1 MLSLAHFPGLQR
13 VGEAATVPGTSSKSL
28 RILPVARIRTALIGV
43 LDARTLLPFAFL
55 LMLAFLVAMAWD
67 GYSSTR
73 ELLGVQ
79 AYVQRTN
86 EVLHELDGVEDGIQ
100 DARESWL
107 HYVLTPEKQDLVS
120 FEDAEVRIW
129 TQLDH
134 VYNLDSEHQD
144 SIRKLHSLIKD
155 ELNQLRD
162 DMRTQHLKLIY
173 HSAESDEKRDRV
185 RDAIQQFKD
194 EEGRILRDRNR
205 AAEVRVDQITR
216 SVFGRIGVFSILM
229 AVLFMLVMR
238 DSKKLRIAEQKA
250 LFAQTR
256 LEGSLLQLQSE
267 TENSRLLNELQAD
280 FQICVSA
287 REAYKVAGTYLHK
300 LLPGSGGSVFALHTG
315 ENRIETVAGWPETG
329 ELVSNQCFSTED
341 CCAVRGGRLH
351 THLDSPRGLECR
363 HFHGRAPAAYIC
375 FPLSALGETL
385 GILHVNANSAA
396 LFTASRLTLIQQIG
410 EYAALRLANLKL
422 KEKLQD
428 QSIRDPL
435 TGLYNRRFLETTL
448 EQELRGFGE
457 KQDGI
462 GIGIIM
468 ADIDGFK
475 LFNDTF
481 GHEAGDHVLREIG
494 ALLRRSV
501 RSEDIVCRYG
511 GEEFLAVIPESSPES
526 VCERAEL
533 MRNAISKLELEH
545 ASRPLGRI
553 TASFGISFAQ
563 NNEIS
568 SDTLLRRADEALYVA
583 KRSGCDCVRVCD
595 SVATLLALTKEDK
608 ELPGSVRPRTAAAK
622 RA

>member
-1 MLSLAHFPGLQR
+1 M
-13 VGEAATVPGTSSKSL
+13 
-28 RILPVARIRTALIGV
+28 IGV
-43 LDARTLLPFAFL
+43 LDARTLLPIAFI
-55 LMLAFLVAMAWD
+55 LMLAFLVAMAWG

-73 ELLGVQ
+73 ELLNAQ
-79 AYVQRTN
+79 SYVQRTH
-86 EVLHELDGVEDGIQ
+86 EVLHEMDGVEDGIQ
-100 DARESWL
+100 DAREAWL
-107 HYVLTPEKQDLVS
+107 HYVLTPEKQDRINFAS
-120 FEDAEVRIW
+120 AEERIW
-129 TQLDH
+129 GQLNS
-134 VYNLDSEHQD
+134 VYRLDTEHQD
-144 SIRKLHSLIKD
+144 SIENLRVLVRD
-155 ELNQLRD
+155 ELSQLSD
-162 DMRTQHLKLIY
+162 DMQTQHTKLIY
-173 HSAESDEKRDRV
+173 HSAESDAKRDRV
-185 RDAIQQFKD
+185 RDAIQRFKD
-194 EEGRILRDRNR
+194 EEERILRDRNA
-205 AAEVRVDQITR
+205 AAEQRAQQITQ
-216 SVFGRIGVFSILM
+216 SVSVRIGLFSIFM
-229 AVLFMLVMR
+229 GVLFMLVMR

-280 FQICVSA
+280 FQICVNAS
-287 REAYKVAGTYLHK
+287 EAYKVAATYLHK
-300 LLPGSGGSVFALHTG
+300 LIPGSGGSVFALRGT
-315 ENRIETVAGWPETG
+315 EDRMEAVAAWPDAEAFNSG
-329 ELVSNQCFSTED
+329 AYSTED

-351 THLDSPRGLECR
+351 AHLDSPRGLACR
-363 HFHGRAPAAYIC
+363 HFHGPTPAAYIC

-385 GILHVNANSAA
+385 GILHVHGATPS

-448 EQELRGFGE
+448 EQQLHNFSQA
-457 KQDGI
+457 QDGI
-462 GIGIIM
+462 GIGIVM

-494 ALLRRSV
+494 ALLRRCV

-545 ASRPLGRI
+545 AGRPLGRI

-563 NNEIS
+563 NSEIS

-583 KRSGCDCVRVCD
+583 KRSGCDCVRVCE
-595 SVATLLALTKEDK
+595 SVAALLALSKEEKD
-608 ELPGSVRPRTAAAK
+608 LAITPRPRPAAAAAK

>member
-1 MLSLAHFPGLQR
+1 MKA
-13 VGEAATVPGTSSKSL
+13 
-28 RILPVARIRTALIGV
+28 ALISV
-43 LDARTLLPFAFL
+43 VDASKLLPFAFM
-55 LMLAFLVAMAWD
+55 LMLGFLVVMAWG

-73 ELLGVQ
+73 ELLDAQ
-79 AYVQRTN
+79 AYVQRTH
-86 EVLHELDGVEDGIQ
+86 EVLHEMDGVEDGIQ

-134 VYNLDSEHQD
+134 VYNLDAEHQEV
-144 SIRKLHSLIKD
+144 IRNLRGLIKD
-155 ELNQLRD
+155 ELRQLRD
-162 DMRTQHLKLIY
+162 DMRTQHTKLIY
-173 HSAESDEKRDRV
+173 HSQESDEKRDRV
-185 RDAIQQFKD
+185 RDAIQKFKD
-194 EEGRILRDRNR
+194 EEVRILRDRNQ
-205 AAEVRVDQITR
+205 AAEERARQITR
-216 SVFGRIGVFSILM
+216 STTIRIVAFSALM
-229 AVLFMLVMR
+229 GVLFLLVMR
-238 DSKKLRIAEQKA
+238 DSKKLRVAEQKA

-287 REAYKVAGTYLHK
+287 REAYEVAATYLHK
-300 LLPGSGGSVFALHTG
+300 FLPGSGGAVYALYGG
-315 ENRIETVAGWPETG
+315 ENRIETVATWPE
-329 ELVSNQCFSTED
+329 NQDAEPSFQSFSTED

-351 THLDSPRGLECR
+351 THLESPRGVGCR
-363 HFHGRAPAAYIC
+363 HFEGPIPAAYIC

-385 GILHVNANSAA
+385 GILHVTAANAV
-396 LFTASRLTLIQQIG
+396 LFTPARLTLIQQVG

-448 EQELRGFGE
+448 EQQLRGFGE
-457 KQDGI
+457 RHEGDGI

-526 VCERAEL
+526 VCERGEL

-545 ASRPLGRI
+545 NGRHLGRI

-563 NNEIS
+563 NSEVAS
-568 SDTLLRRADEALYVA
+568 ESLLRRADEALYVA
-583 KRSGCDCVRVCD
+583 KRSGCDCVRVCE
-595 SVATLLALTKEDK
+595 SVAALLAQPKE
-608 ELPGSVRPRTAAAK
+608 EREQPAAVRVRAAAK

>member
-1 MLSLAHFPGLQR
+1 MPADSTKGL
-13 VGEAATVPGTSSKSL
+13 KN
-28 RILPVARIRTALIGV
+28 LPVARIKTGLIRV
-43 LDARTLLPFAFL
+43 LDTRTLLPVAFL

-67 GYSSTR
+67 GYSSAN
-73 ELLGVQ
+73 ELLAAQ
-79 AYVQRTN
+79 AYVQRTHQ
-86 EVLHELDGVEDGIQ
+86 VLHEMDGMEDGLQ
-100 DARESWL
+100 DAREARL
-107 HYVLTPEKQDLVS
+107 HYILTPEQQDLLD
-120 FEDAEVRIW
+120 FEE
-129 TQLDH
+129 
-134 VYNLDSEHQD
+134 
-144 SIRKLHSLIKD
+144 
-155 ELNQLRD
+155 
-162 DMRTQHLKLIY
+162 
-173 HSAESDEKRDRV
+173 
-185 RDAIQQFKD
+185 
-194 EEGRILRDRNR
+194 
-205 AAEVRVDQITR
+205 AEVRVWTQMDRVTQMDPEHKASLNDLRGLIREELRQLRTDMRVLHTKLVYHSQETDEKRNRVMSAIDDFKNNEERLLRERNQAAENRAAQITR
-216 SVFGRIGVFSILM
+216 STFLRILAFSLLM
-229 AVLFMLVMR
+229 GVLFFLVMR
-238 DSKKLRIAEQKA
+238 DSKKLRVAEQKA

-287 REAYKVAGTYLHK
+287 REAYKVAATYLHK
-300 LLPGSGGSVFALHTG
+300 LIPGSGGSVYALYG
-315 ENRIETVAGWPETG
+315 SEDRIETVSVWPETDEPFISG
-329 ELVSNQCFSTED
+329 TYSTED

-351 THLDSPRGLECR
+351 SHLDSPRGLACR
-363 HFHGRAPAAYIC
+363 HFHGPTPPAYIC

-385 GILHVNANSAA
+385 GILHVHAANAS

-448 EQELRGFGE
+448 EQQLRNFSE
-457 KQDGI
+457 AQDGI
-462 GIGIIM
+462 GIGIVM

-494 ALLRRSV
+494 SLLRRCV

-545 ASRPLGRI
+545 AGRPLGKI

-583 KRSGCDCVRVCD
+583 KRSGCDCVRVCE
-595 SVATLLALTKEDK
+595 SVAALLSQGKEDK
-608 ELPGSVRPRTAAAK
+608 EMPAVRPRPTAAAK

>member
-1 MLSLAHFPGLQR
+1 MPVNSTNGL
-13 VGEAATVPGTSSKSL
+13 KM
-28 RILPVARIRTALIGV
+28 LPVARIKAALIRA
-43 LDARTLLPFAFL
+43 LDTRTLLPTAFM
-55 LMLAFLVAMAWD
+55 LMLAFLFAMAWD

-73 ELLGVQ
+73 QLLNAQ
-79 AYVQRTN
+79 AYVERTH
-86 EVLHELDGVEDGIQ
+86 EVLHEMDGVEDGIQ
-100 DARESWL
+100 DAREAWL
-107 HYVLTPEKQDLVS
+107 HYVLTPEQQDRTN
-120 FEDAEVRIW
+120 FADAEARIW
-129 TQLDH
+129 GQLAN
-134 VYNLDSEHQD
+134 VYRLDTEHQEVIENLRGL
-144 SIRKLHSLIKD
+144 IRD
-155 ELNQLRD
+155 ELSQLSD
-162 DMRTQHLKLIY
+162 DMVTQHTKLIY
-173 HSAESDEKRDRV
+173 HSRESDEKRDRV
-185 RDAIQQFKD
+185 REAIQKFKD
-194 EEGRILRDRNR
+194 EEVRILRERNQAAEQR
-205 AAEVRVDQITR
+205 AAQITF
-216 SVFGRIGVFSILM
+216 SVTVRIVVFSGLMGILFLL
-229 AVLFMLVMR
+229 VLR
-238 DSKKLRIAEQKA
+238 DSKKVRIAEQKA

-280 FQICVSA
+280 FQICVNA
-287 REAYKVAGTYLHK
+287 TEAYKVAATYLHK
-300 LLPGSGGSVFALHTG
+300 LLPGSGGNVFAIAG
-315 ENRIETVAGWPETG
+315 DNRIEMVAGWPDRE
-329 ELVSNQCFSTED
+329 EKFLNESFSTED

-351 THLDSPRGLECR
+351 AHLDSPRGVECR
-363 HFHGRAPAAYIC
+363 HFHGEAPAAYIC

-385 GILHVNANSAA
+385 GILHVNGAGAA
-396 LFTASRLTLIQQIG
+396 LFTTSRLTLIQQIG

-448 EQELRGFGE
+448 EQQLRGFTE
-457 KQDGI
+457 APEGI
-462 GIGIIM
+462 GIGIVM

-494 ALLRRSV
+494 ALLRRCV

-533 MRNAISKLELEH
+533 MRMAISKLELEH
-545 ASRPLGRI
+545 AGRPLGRI

-563 NNEIS
+563 SNEFS

-583 KRSGCDCVRVCD
+583 KRSGCDCVRVCE
-595 SVATLLALTKEDK
+595 SVAQLLAQGKEEKDM
-608 ELPGSVRPRTAAAK
+608 PTPVRPRVTAAK

>member
-1 MLSLAHFPGLQR
+1 MPVNSTNGL
-13 VGEAATVPGTSSKSL
+13 K
-28 RILPVARIRTALIGV
+28 ILPVARIKAALIRV
-43 LDARTLLPFAFL
+43 LDARTLLPVAFM

-73 ELLGVQ
+73 QLLNAQ
-79 AYVQRTN
+79 AYVERTH
-86 EVLHELDGVEDGIQ
+86 EVLHEMDGVEDGIQ
-100 DARESWL
+100 DAREAWL
-107 HYVLTPEKQDLVS
+107 HYVLTPEQQDRTN
-120 FEDAEVRIW
+120 FADAEARIW
-129 TQLDH
+129 GQLAN
-134 VYNLDSEHQD
+134 VYRLDTEHQEVIETLRGL
-144 SIRKLHSLIKD
+144 IRD
-155 ELNQLRD
+155 ELSQLSN
-162 DMRTQHLKLIY
+162 DMVTQHTKLIY

-185 RDAIQQFKD
+185 RVAIQTFKD
-194 EEGRILRDRNR
+194 EEVRILRERNQAAEQR
-205 AAEVRVDQITR
+205 AAQITR
-216 SVFGRIGVFSILM
+216 SVTVRIIVFSALM
-229 AVLFMLVMR
+229 AILFLLVLR
-238 DSKKLRIAEQKA
+238 DSKKVRIAEQRA

-280 FQICVSA
+280 FQICVNAS
-287 REAYKVAGTYLHK
+287 EAYRVAATYLRK
-300 LLPGSGGSVFALHTG
+300 LLPGSGGNVFAVAAD
-315 ENRIETVAGWPETG
+315 NRIEMVAGWPDG
-329 ELVSNQCFSTED
+329 EEKFLNERFSTED

-351 THLDSPRGLECR
+351 AHLDSPRGVECR
-363 HFHGRAPAAYIC
+363 HFHGDAPAAYIC

-385 GILHVNANSAA
+385 GILHVNAAGA
-396 LFTASRLTLIQQIG
+396 GLFTTSRLTLIQQIG

-435 TGLYNRRFLETTL
+435 TGLYNRRFLESTL
-448 EQELRGFGE
+448 EQQLRGFTE
-457 KQDGI
+457 APDGI
-462 GIGIIM
+462 GIGIVM

-494 ALLRRSV
+494 LLLRRCV

-545 ASRPLGRI
+545 AGRPLGKI

-563 NNEIS
+563 TNEIS

-583 KRSGCDCVRVCD
+583 KRSGCDCVRVCE
-595 SVATLLALTKEDK
+595 SVALLLAQAKDEKDMPT
-608 ELPGSVRPRTAAAK
+608 PVCPRVTAAK

>member
-1 MLSLAHFPGLQR
+1 M
-13 VGEAATVPGTSSKSL
+13 
-28 RILPVARIRTALIGV
+28 IGV
-43 LDARTLLPFAFL
+43 LDARTLLPIAFI
-55 LMLAFLVAMAWD
+55 LMLAFLVAMAWG

-73 ELLGVQ
+73 ELLNAQ
-79 AYVQRTN
+79 SYVQRTH
-86 EVLHELDGVEDGIQ
+86 EVLHEMDGVEDGIQ
-100 DARESWL
+100 DAREAWL
-107 HYVLTPEKQDLVS
+107 HYVLTPEKQDRINFAS
-120 FEDAEVRIW
+120 AEERIW
-129 TQLDH
+129 GQLNS
-134 VYNLDSEHQD
+134 VYRLDTEHQD
-144 SIRKLHSLIKD
+144 SIENLRVLVRD
-155 ELNQLRD
+155 ELSQLSD
-162 DMRTQHLKLIY
+162 DMQTQHTKLIY
-173 HSAESDEKRDRV
+173 HSAESDAKRDRV
-185 RDAIQQFKD
+185 RDAIQRFKD
-194 EEGRILRDRNR
+194 EEERILRDRNA
-205 AAEVRVDQITR
+205 AAEQRAQQITQ
-216 SVFGRIGVFSILM
+216 SVSVRIGLFSIFM
-229 AVLFMLVMR
+229 GVLFMLVMR

-280 FQICVSA
+280 FQICVNAS
-287 REAYKVAGTYLHK
+287 EAYKVAATYLHK
-300 LLPGSGGSVFALHTG
+300 LIPGSGGSVFALRG
-315 ENRIETVAGWPETG
+315 AEDRMEAVAAWPDAEAFNSG
-329 ELVSNQCFSTED
+329 AYSTED

-351 THLDSPRGLECR
+351 AHLDSPRGLACR
-363 HFHGRAPAAYIC
+363 HFHGPTPAAYIC

-385 GILHVNANSAA
+385 GILHVHGATPS
-396 LFTASRLTLIQQIG
+396 LFTVSRLTLIQQIG

-448 EQELRGFGE
+448 EQQLHNFNQA
-457 KQDGI
+457 QDGI
-462 GIGIIM
+462 GIGIVM

-494 ALLRRSV
+494 ALLRRCV

-545 ASRPLGRI
+545 AGRPLGRI

-583 KRSGCDCVRVCD
+583 KRSGCDCVRVCE
-595 SVATLLALTKEDK
+595 SVAALLALSKEEKD
-608 ELPGSVRPRTAAAK
+608 LAITPRPRPAAAAK

>member
-1 MLSLAHFPGLQR
+1 MPGNSAKALK
-13 VGEAATVPGTSSKSL
+13 G
-28 RILPVARIRTALIGV
+28 LPVSRIKALLIGV
-43 LDARTLLPFAFL
+43 LDASKLLPFAFM
-55 LMLAFLVAMAWD
+55 LMLAFLVYMAWG

-73 ELLGVQ
+73 ELLDAQ
-79 AYVQRTN
+79 TYVQRTH
-86 EVLHELDGVEDGIQ
+86 EVLHEMDGVEDGIQ

-134 VYNLDSEHQD
+134 VYNLDQEHQEV
-144 SIRKLHSLIKD
+144 IRQMRGLIKD
-155 ELNQLRD
+155 ELRQLRD
-162 DMRTQHLKLIY
+162 DMRTQHTKLIY
-173 HSAESDEKRDRV
+173 HSEESDAKRDRV
-185 RDAIQQFKD
+185 RDAIQKFKD
-194 EEGRILRDRNR
+194 EEVRILRERNH
-205 AAEVRVDQITR
+205 AAEVRAQQITN
-216 SVFGRIGVFSILM
+216 STSIRILAFSALMGILF
-229 AVLFMLVMR
+229 LLVMR

-280 FQICVSA
+280 FQICVTA
-287 REAYKVAGTYLHK
+287 REAYRVAATYLHK
-300 LLPGSGGSVFALHTG
+300 FLPSSGGTVYALYAS
-315 ENRIETVAGWPETG
+315 ENRIETEATWPED
-329 ELVSNQCFSTED
+329 EDAVFPSFSTED

-351 THLDSPRGLECR
+351 THLESPRGLACR
-363 HFHGRAPAAYIC
+363 HFNGSSPAAYIC

-385 GILHVNANSAA
+385 GILHVHAPSAS
-396 LFTASRLTLIQQIG
+396 LFTAARLTLIQQIG

-448 EQELRGFGE
+448 EQQLRSFGE
-457 KQDGI
+457 KHEGDGI

-494 ALLRRSV
+494 TLLRHSV

-545 ASRPLGRI
+545 NGRHLGSI

-563 NNEIS
+563 NNEVS
-568 SDTLLRRADEALYVA
+568 SESLLRRADEALYVA
-583 KRSGCDCVRVCD
+583 KRSGCDCVRVCE
-595 SVATLLALTKEDK
+595 SVAVLLAQPKE
-608 ELPGSVRPRTAAAK
+608 EREQPGSVRIRSAAAK

>member
-1 MLSLAHFPGLQR
+1 MPGESTN
-13 VGEAATVPGTSSKSL
+13 GL
-28 RILPVARIRTALIGV
+28 RMLPVARIKAGLIRV
-43 LDARTLLPFAFL
+43 LDTRTLLPVAFL
-55 LMLAFLVAMAWD
+55 LMLAFLFAMAWD

-73 ELLGVQ
+73 ELLNAQ
-79 AYVQRTN
+79 AYVQRTH
-86 EVLHELDGVEDGIQ
+86 EVLHEMDGVEDGIQ
-100 DARESWL
+100 DAREAWL
-107 HYVLTPEKQDLVS
+107 HYVLTPEKQDRVN
-120 FEDAEVRIW
+120 FADAEARIW
-129 TQLDH
+129 GQLASVH
-134 VYNLDSEHQD
+134 RLDTEHQQN
-144 SIRKLHSLIKD
+144 IETLRGLVRD
-155 ELNQLRD
+155 ELSQLSD
-162 DMRTQHLKLIY
+162 DMLTQHTKLIY

-185 RDAIQQFKD
+185 RNAIQSFKD
-194 EEGRILRDRNR
+194 EEVRILQERNEAAELR
-205 AAEVRVDQITR
+205 AAQITR
-216 SVFGRIGVFSILM
+216 SVTVRIVVFSLLMGILFLL
-229 AVLFMLVMR
+229 VLR
-238 DSKKLRIAEQKA
+238 DSKKVRIAEQKA

-280 FQICVSA
+280 FQICVNA
-287 REAYKVAGTYLHK
+287 REAYKVAATYLHK
-300 LLPGSGGSVFALHTG
+300 LIPDSGGSVFALYG
-315 ENRIETVAGWPETG
+315 AEERIETVAQWPEGPAPIAAATY
-329 ELVSNQCFSTED
+329 STED

-351 THLDSPRGLECR
+351 VHLDSPRGLACR
-363 HFHGRAPAAYIC
+363 HFHGPVPSSYIC

-385 GILHVNANSAA
+385 GILHVHAESAG
-396 LFTASRLTLIQQIG
+396 LFTASRLALIQQIG

-448 EQELRGFGE
+448 EQQLRNFNEG
-457 KQDGI
+457 QDGI
-462 GIGIIM
+462 GIGIVM

-494 ALLRRSV
+494 ALLRRCV
-501 RSEDIVCRYG
+501 RTEDIVCRYG

-526 VCERAEL
+526 VMERAEL
-533 MRNAISKLELEH
+533 MRIAISKLELDH
-545 ASRPLGRI
+545 AGRPLGKI

-563 NNEIS
+563 NNELS

-595 SVATLLALTKEDK
+595 SVAALLAQSKDER
-608 ELPGSVRPRTAAAK
+608 ELPSPVRPRAAAK

>member
-1 MLSLAHFPGLQR
+1 M
-13 VGEAATVPGTSSKSL
+13 
-28 RILPVARIRTALIGV
+28 IRV
-43 LDARTLLPFAFL
+43 LDTRTLLPVAFL

-67 GYSSTR
+67 GYSSSN
-73 ELLGVQ
+73 ELLAAQ
-79 AYVQRTN
+79 AYVQRTHQ
-86 EVLHELDGVEDGIQ
+86 VLHEMDGMEDGLQ
-100 DARESWL
+100 DAREARL
-107 HYVLTPEKQDLVS
+107 HYILTPEQQDLLD
-120 FEDAEVRIW
+120 FEEAEVRVW
-129 TQLDH
+129 TQMDR
-134 VYNLDSEHQD
+134 VTQMDPEHKASLND
-144 SIRKLHSLIKD
+144 LRALIRE
-155 ELNQLRD
+155 ELRQLRT
-162 DMRTQHLKLIY
+162 DMRVLHTKLIY
-173 HSAESDEKRDRV
+173 HSQETDEKRNHV
-185 RDAIQQFKD
+185 MSAIDEFKNN
-194 EEGRILRDRNR
+194 EERLLRERNQAAENR
-205 AAEVRVDQITR
+205 AAQITR
-216 SVFGRIGVFSILM
+216 STFLRILAFSVLM
-229 AVLFMLVMR
+229 GVLFFLVMR
-238 DSKKLRIAEQKA
+238 DSKKLRVAEQKA

-287 REAYKVAGTYLHK
+287 REAYKVAATYLHK
-300 LLPGSGGSVFALHTG
+300 LIPGSGGSVYALYG
-315 ENRIETVAGWPETG
+315 AEDRIETVSVWPDTEEPFISGTY
-329 ELVSNQCFSTED
+329 STED

-351 THLDSPRGLECR
+351 AHLDSPRGLSCR
-363 HFHGRAPAAYIC
+363 HFHGPTPAAYIC

-385 GILHVNANSAA
+385 GILHVHAANAS

-448 EQELRGFGE
+448 EQQLRNFSQE
-457 KQDGI
+457 QDGI
-462 GIGIIM
+462 GIGIVM

-494 ALLRRSV
+494 SLLRRCV

-545 ASRPLGRI
+545 AGRPLGRI

-583 KRSGCDCVRVCD
+583 KRSGCDCVRVCE
-595 SVATLLALTKEDK
+595 SVAALLAMSKEEKD
-608 ELPGSVRPRTAAAK
+608 LPITARPRAAAAK

>member
-1 MLSLAHFPGLQR
+1 M
-13 VGEAATVPGTSSKSL
+13 
-28 RILPVARIRTALIGV
+28 IGV
-43 LDARTLLPFAFL
+43 LDARTLLPIAFI
-55 LMLAFLVAMAWD
+55 LMLAFLVVMAWG

-73 ELLGVQ
+73 ELLNAQ
-79 AYVQRTN
+79 SYVQRTH
-86 EVLHELDGVEDGIQ
+86 EVLHEMDGVEDGIQ

-107 HYVLTPEKQDLVS
+107 HYVLTPEKQDQVS
-120 FEDAEVRIW
+120 FADAEVRIW
-129 TQLDH
+129 TQLAN
-134 VYNLDSEHQD
+134 VYRLDTEHQQA
-144 SIRKLHSLIKD
+144 IEKLRGLIKD
-155 ELNQLRD
+155 ELSQLSD
-162 DMRTQHLKLIY
+162 DMQTKRTKLIY
-173 HSAESDEKRDRV
+173 HTKESDEKRDRV
-185 RDAIQQFKD
+185 RDAIQNFKD
-194 EEGRILRDRNR
+194 EEVRILRDRNA
-205 AAEVRVDQITR
+205 AAEQRAEQITQ
-216 SVFGRIGVFSILM
+216 SVTVRIVLFSIFM
-229 AVLFMLVMR
+229 GALFMLVMR

-280 FQICVSA
+280 FQICVNA
-287 REAYKVAGTYLHK
+287 HEAYKVAATYLHK
-300 LLPGSGGSVFALHTG
+300 LIPGSGGSVFSLYGA
-315 ENRIETVAGWPETG
+315 EDRIEAVAVWPETEEPFG
-329 ELVSNQCFSTED
+329 SGTYSTED

-351 THLDSPRGLECR
+351 THLDTPRGLSCR
-363 HFHGRAPAAYIC
+363 HFHGPTPAAYIC

-385 GILHVNANSAA
+385 GILHVHAASAS

-448 EQELRGFGE
+448 EQQLRNFSHE
-457 KQDGI
+457 QDGI
-462 GIGIIM
+462 GIGIVM

-494 ALLRRSV
+494 SLLRRCV

-545 ASRPLGRI
+545 AGRPLGRI

-583 KRSGCDCVRVCD
+583 KRSGCDCVRVCE
-595 SVATLLALTKEDK
+595 SVAALLAQGKDDK
-608 ELPGSVRPRTAAAK
+608 EMPAARPRPAAAAK

>member
-1 MLSLAHFPGLQR
+1 MPVISA
-13 VGEAATVPGTSSKSL
+13 KSL
-28 RILPVARIRTALIGV
+28 RFLTVARIKSTLIGV
-43 LDARTLLPFAFL
+43 LDARKLLPFAFL
-55 LMLAFLVAMAWD
+55 LMLAFLVAMAWG

-73 ELLGVQ
+73 ELLDAQ
-79 AYVQRTN
+79 TYVQRTH

-134 VYNLDSEHQD
+134 VYNLDVEHQE
-144 SIRKLHSLIKD
+144 SIKNLRGLIKD
-155 ELNQLRD
+155 ELRQLRD
-162 DMRTQHLKLIY
+162 DMRTQHTKLIY
-173 HSAESDEKRDRV
+173 HSQESDENRDRV
-185 RDAIQQFKD
+185 RDAIQKFKD
-194 EEGRILRDRNR
+194 EEVRILRDRNE
-205 AAEVRVDQITR
+205 AAELRAHQITQ
-216 SVFGRIGVFSILM
+216 SVSIRIGVFSLLM
-229 AVLFMLVMR
+229 GVLFMLVMR
-238 DSKKLRIAEQKA
+238 DSKKLRVAEQKA

-287 REAYKVAGTYLHK
+287 REAYRVAATYLHK
-300 LLPGSGGSVFALHTG
+300 FLPGSGGTVYAIHSL
-315 ENRIETVAGWPETG
+315 ENRIEAVASWPEAG
-329 ELVSNQCFSTED
+329 DEQYDCFSTED

-351 THLDSPRGLECR
+351 THLESPRGLACR
-363 HFHGRAPAAYIC
+363 HFQGKPPAAYIC

-385 GILHVNANSAA
+385 GILHVNASSPV

-422 KEKLQD
+422 KERLQD

-448 EQELRGFGE
+448 EQELRRVSDNQAGSSA
-457 KQDGI
+457 

-511 GEEFLAVIPESSPES
+511 GEEFLAVIPDSSPES
-526 VCERAEL
+526 VCERAEV
-533 MRNAISKLELEH
+533 MRNAIAKLELEH
-545 ASRPLGRI
+545 AGRHLGRV
-553 TASFGISFAQ
+553 TASFGVSYAQ
-563 NNEIS
+563 NTELTS
-568 SDTLLRRADEALYVA
+568 ETLLRRADEALYVA
-583 KRSGCDCVRVCD
+583 KRSGCDCVRVCE
-595 SVATLLALTKEDK
+595 SVATLLAQSSSEKE
-608 ELPGSVRPRTAAAK
+608 PPVAVRTRVAAAK

>member
-1 MLSLAHFPGLQR
+1 MPANTAKGIKF
-13 VGEAATVPGTSSKSL
+13 
-28 RILPVARIRTALIGV
+28 LPVTRLKTFFIGV
-43 LDARTLLPFAFL
+43 LDARKLLPFAFF
-55 LMLAFLVAMAWD
+55 LMLVFLIAMAWD

-73 ELLGVQ
+73 ELLNAQ
-79 AYVQRTN
+79 AYVQRTHAT
-86 EVLHELDGVEDGIQ
+86 LHELDGVEDGIQ

-107 HYVLTPEKQDLVS
+107 HYVLTPEKQDLVA

-134 VYNLDSEHQD
+134 VYNLDLEHQD
-144 SIRKLHSLIKD
+144 SIRNLRGLIKD
-155 ELNQLRD
+155 ELRQLRD
-162 DMRTQHLKLIY
+162 DMRTQHTKLIY

-185 RDAIQQFKD
+185 RDAIQKFKD
-194 EEGRILRDRNR
+194 EEVRLLRERNQ
-205 AAEVRVDQITR
+205 AAEARANQITR
-216 SVFGRIGVFSILM
+216 SVSERILFFSALM
-229 AVLFMLVMR
+229 AVLFLLVMR
-238 DSKKLRIAEQKA
+238 DSKKLRVAEQKA

-280 FQICVSA
+280 FQICVSP
-287 REAYKVAGTYLHK
+287 REAYKVAATYLHK
-300 LLPGSGGSVFALHTG
+300 FLPGSGGTVFSLYSA
-315 ENRIETVAGWPETG
+315 ENRIETVAIWPETDNDRY
-329 ELVSNQCFSTED
+329 LTYSTED

-351 THLDSPRGLECR
+351 THLDSPRGLVCR
-363 HFHGRAPAAYIC
+363 HFHGDAPAAYIC

-385 GILHVNANSAA
+385 GILHVNAASAS
-396 LFTASRLTLIQQIG
+396 LFTPSRLTLVQQIG

-428 QSIRDPL
+428 QSLRDPL
-435 TGLYNRRFLETTL
+435 TGLHNRRFLETTL
-448 EQELRGFGE
+448 EQELRRFRARE
-457 KQDGI
+457 DGSGT

-481 GHEAGDHVLREIG
+481 GHDAGDHVLREIG
-494 ALLRRSV
+494 LLLRRSV

-511 GEEFLAVIPESSPES
+511 GEEFLAVIPDSSPES

-533 MRNAISKLELEH
+533 MRAAISKLELEQNGRH
-545 ASRPLGRI
+545 LGRI
-553 TASFGISFAQ
+553 TASFGISFAH
-563 NNEIS
+563 NSEIS

-595 SVATLLALTKEDK
+595 SLAELLAPPHDPDGK
-608 ELPGSVRPRTAAAK
+608 ELPISVRPRVPAAAAAAK

>member
-1 MLSLAHFPGLQR
+1 VPAN
-13 VGEAATVPGTSSKSL
+13 AAKGTKL
-28 RILPVARIRTALIGV
+28 LPVSRLKNLFIGV
-43 LDARTLLPFAFL
+43 LDARKLLPFAFL
-55 LMLAFLVAMAWD
+55 LMLGFLVAMAWD

-73 ELLGVQ
+73 QLLNAQ
-79 AYVQRTN
+79 AYVQRTH
-86 EVLHELDGVEDGIQ
+86 ETLHELDGVEDGIQ

-107 HYVLTPEKQDLVS
+107 HYVLTPEKQDLVA

-134 VYNLDSEHQD
+134 VYNLDLEHQE
-144 SIRKLHSLIKD
+144 SIRSLRSLIKD
-155 ELNQLRD
+155 ELRQLRD
-162 DMRTQHLKLIY
+162 DMRTQRTKLIY

-185 RDAIQQFKD
+185 RDAIQKFK
-194 EEGRILRDRNR
+194 EEEVRLLSDRNL
-205 AAEVRVDQITR
+205 AAEHGAVQITR
-216 SVFGRIGVFSILM
+216 SVSVRIAVFSALM
-229 AVLFMLVMR
+229 AVLFLLVMR
-238 DSKKLRIAEQKA
+238 DSKKLRVAEQKA

-280 FQICVSA
+280 FQICVSP
-287 REAYKVAGTYLHK
+287 REAYKVAATYLHK
-300 LLPGSGGSVFALHTG
+300 FLPGSGGTVYSLYAT
-315 ENRIETVAGWPETG
+315 ENRIETVAMWPESDNDKY
-329 ELVSNQCFSTED
+329 LSFSTED

-351 THLDSPRGLECR
+351 THLETPRGVACR
-363 HFHGRAPAAYIC
+363 HFSGQAPAAYIC

-385 GILHVNANSAA
+385 GILHVNAASPA
-396 LFTASRLTLIQQIG
+396 LFTPARLTLVQQIG

-428 QSIRDPL
+428 QSVRDPL

-448 EQELRGFGE
+448 EKELRRTGDRE
-457 KQDGI
+457 DGT

-494 ALLRRSV
+494 RLLRHSV

-511 GEEFLAVIPESSPES
+511 GEEFLAVIPDSSPES

-533 MRNAISKLELEH
+533 MRNAIAKLDLEH
-545 ASRPLGRI
+545 NGRHLGSI
-553 TASFGISFAQ
+553 TASFGISFAK
-563 NNEIS
+563 NSESS

-583 KRSGCDCVRVCD
+583 KRSGCDCVRVCE
-595 SVATLLALTKEDK
+595 SLATLLVNSNEAK
-608 ELPGSVRPRTAAAK
+608 ELPVSVRPTASATAAK

>member
-1 MLSLAHFPGLQR
+1 MLSLPHFLGLAR
-13 VGEAATVPGTSSKSL
+13 VGDHATVPVNSTNGLK
-28 RILPVARIRTALIGV
+28 ILPVARIKAALIRV
-43 LDARTLLPFAFL
+43 LDARTLLPVAFM

-73 ELLGVQ
+73 QLLNAQ
-79 AYVQRTN
+79 AYVERTH
-86 EVLHELDGVEDGIQ
+86 EVLHEMDGVEDGIQ
-100 DARESWL
+100 DAREAWL
-107 HYVLTPEKQDLVS
+107 HYVLTPEQQDRTN
-120 FEDAEVRIW
+120 FADAEARIW
-129 TQLDH
+129 GQLAN
-134 VYNLDSEHQD
+134 VYRLDTEHQEVIETLRGL
-144 SIRKLHSLIKD
+144 IRD
-155 ELNQLRD
+155 ELSQLSN
-162 DMRTQHLKLIY
+162 DMVTQHTKLIY

-185 RDAIQQFKD
+185 RVAIQTFKD
-194 EEGRILRDRNR
+194 EEVRILRERNQAAEQR
-205 AAEVRVDQITR
+205 AAQITR
-216 SVFGRIGVFSILM
+216 SVTVRIIVFSALM
-229 AVLFMLVMR
+229 AILFLLVLR
-238 DSKKLRIAEQKA
+238 DSKKVRIAEQRA

-280 FQICVSA
+280 FQICVNAS
-287 REAYKVAGTYLHK
+287 EAYRVAATYLRK
-300 LLPGSGGSVFALHTG
+300 LLPGSGGNVFAVAAD
-315 ENRIETVAGWPETG
+315 NRIEMVAGWPDG
-329 ELVSNQCFSTED
+329 EEKFLNERFSTED

-351 THLDSPRGLECR
+351 AHLDSPRGVECR
-363 HFHGRAPAAYIC
+363 HFHGDAPAAYIC

-385 GILHVNANSAA
+385 GILHVNAAGA
-396 LFTASRLTLIQQIG
+396 GLFTTSRLTLIQQIG

-435 TGLYNRRFLETTL
+435 TGLYNRRFLESTL
-448 EQELRGFGE
+448 EQQLRGFTE
-457 KQDGI
+457 APDGI
-462 GIGIIM
+462 GIGIVM

-494 ALLRRSV
+494 LLLRRCV

-545 ASRPLGRI
+545 AGRPLGKI

-563 NNEIS
+563 TNEIS

-583 KRSGCDCVRVCD
+583 KRSGCDCVRVCE
-595 SVATLLALTKEDK
+595 SVALLLAQAKDEKDMPT
-608 ELPGSVRPRTAAAK
+608 PVCPRVTAAK